1 MINEQLMS
9 VGNYSGQTLKVSF
22 AGYEGLKKDDS
33 CKSFP
38 DFIEKTISANQ

>member
-1 MINEQLMS
+1 MTNEQLMS

-22 AGYEGLKKDDS
+22 ARDGGVTTDVS

-38 DFIEKTISANQ
+38 EFIEKTISTYQ